1 MFLLKEANVGMG
13 TSIIQKSEKKN
24 DAGDGR
30 DNCSQ
35 NIVVLKK
42 NKNGIERQKG
52 ELSLAKDI
60 GQQKYVL
67 MYTWTYFQ
75 GKNRDV
81 GTGNGLWT
89 RWGK

>member
-30 DNCSQ
+30 ENCSQ

-60 GQQKYVL
+60 GHTQKS
-67 MYTWTYFQ
+67 
-75 GKNRDV
+75 KNMQTSIS
-81 GTGNGLWT
+81 GFA
-89 RWGK
+89 